1 LACHRLKDTFAPV
14 PALLTFL
21 ADFIDPN
28 AGPDQSGDFRV
39 SPTFFIIVFGLG
51 FAIGTIGHLAKSRVL
66 VAAGVALIFIATI
79 LLPIGLKATR

>member
-14 PALLTFL
+14 PALVTFL

-39 SPTFFIIVFGLG
+39 SPVFFIIMFGLG
-51 FAIGTIGHLAKSRVL
+51 FALGTIGHLAKSRVL
-66 VAAGVALIFIATI
+66 VAAGIALVFLATV